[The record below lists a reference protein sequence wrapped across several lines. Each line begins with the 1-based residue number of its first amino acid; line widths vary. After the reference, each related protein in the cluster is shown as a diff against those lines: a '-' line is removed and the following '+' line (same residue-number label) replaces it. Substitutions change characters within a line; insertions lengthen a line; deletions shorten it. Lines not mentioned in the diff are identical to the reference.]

1 MFTLTMKVLR
11 FLWPFIREMV
21 LGEKT
26 LKQAVKTNKGRVF
39 IIGVIF
45 ASFVTNFYI
54 IPKVW
59 SISSDYLELKKNYE
73 ILLGR
78 VGPAGIPLAGPV
90 ANVPPIP
97 DAKPPEPPDTK
108 TTTPAT
114 PAPSAPST
122 PTPAAQTTAQL
133 HDRYDRWKES
143 FKRLREY
150 ENGTVVPG
158 YE

>member
-59 SISSDYLELKKNYE
+59 SISSDYIELKKNYDA
-73 ILLGR
+73 LVMR
-78 VGPAGIPLAGPV
+78 VGPGPV
-90 ANVPPIP
+90 DTVVI
-97 DAKPPEPPDTK
+97 KPPTVQVPDPVTVK
-108 TTTPAT
+108 KPPAT
-114 PAPSAPST
+114 PAPTAPSN

-133 HDRYDRWKES
+133 HDRYDKWKES

-150 ENGTVVPG
+150 EFGDPIT
-158 YE
+158 E